1 MTSRFL
7 LSNHELPRTEQTR
20 VKRLDEKQVF
30 DRDALNALLDEAIFG
45 HVAVV
50 REGKPLVLPVGIGR
64 DGNHLL
70 IHGSTGSGIFREIA
84 DGRDVCVAVTLLD
97 GLVYARSAFESSMH
111 YRSAVIIGTATVIEG
126 DQKLAALATLT
137 NHMMPGRW
145 DEVRETTKKE
155 LAATMVLSIPLDVA
169 SVKVSAGPVD
179 EFEDDGDDR
188 SIWAGIL
195 PLRVVAG
202 APVPSE
208 MTPEGTPVSP
218 SVIAQTQRLV

>member
-1 MTSRFL
+1 M
-7 LSNHELPRTEQTR
+7 SNSELPRTEELR
-20 VKRLDEKQVF
+20 VKRIPEKQVF
-30 DRDALNALLDEAIFG
+30 DREALNALLDDAIVG

-50 REGKPLVLPVGIGR
+50 RGDQPVVLPVGIGR
-64 DGNHLL
+64 DGDTLL
-70 IHGSTGSGIFREIA
+70 IHGSTGSGIFREMA
-84 DGRDVCVAVTLLD
+84 DGRPLSIAVTLLD
-97 GLVYARSAFESSMH
+97 GLVYARSAFESSIH
-111 YRSAVIIGTATVIEG
+111 YRSAVIMGSATVVEG
-126 DQKLAALATLT
+126 EEKLKALSILT

-155 LAATMVLSIPLDVA
+155 LAATLVLRVPLERV
-169 SVKVSAGPVD
+169 SVKISDRGPD

-202 APVPSE
+202 EPSSSE

>member
-1 MTSRFL
+1 MS
-7 LSNHELPRTEQTR
+7 SQQLPRTEETR

-30 DRDALNALLDEAIFG
+30 DRNALNALLDEAIYG

-50 REGKPLVLPVGIGR
+50 RDGKPMVLPVGIGR
-64 DGNHLL
+64 DGDSLL
-70 IHGSTGSGIFREIA
+70 IHGSTGSGIFREMA
-84 DGRDVCVAVTLLD
+84 DGRDICVAVTLLD

-111 YRSAVIIGTATVIEG
+111 YRSAVIMGSATVLEG
-126 DQKLAALATLT
+126 DRKIEALEILT

-145 DEVRETTKKE
+145 EEVRETTKKE

-169 SVKVSAGPVD
+169 SVKVSNGPVD
-179 EFEDDGDDR
+179 EYEDDGDDR

-202 APVPSE
+202 EPIASE
-208 MTPEGTPVSP
+208 MTPVGTPVSP
-218 SVIAQTQRLV
+218 SVIAQTQRLI

>member
-1 MTSRFL
+1 M
-7 LSNHELPRTEQTR
+7 SNSELPRTEELR
-20 VKRLDEKQVF
+20 VKRIPEKQVF
-30 DRDALNALLDEAIFG
+30 DREALNALLDDAIVG

-50 REGKPLVLPVGIGR
+50 RGDQPVVLPVGIGR
-64 DGNHLL
+64 DGDTLL
-70 IHGSTGSGIFREIA
+70 IHGSTGSGIFREMA
-84 DGRDVCVAVTLLD
+84 DGRPLSIAVTLLD
-97 GLVYARSAFESSMH
+97 GLVYARSAFESSIH
-111 YRSAVIIGTATVIEG
+111 YRSAVIMGSATVVEG
-126 DQKLAALATLT
+126 EEKLKALSILT

-155 LAATMVLSIPLDVA
+155 LAATLVLRVPLERV
-169 SVKVSAGPVD
+169 SVKISNAGPD

-202 APVPSE
+202 EPSSSE
-208 MTPEGTPVSP
+208 MTPVGTPVSP